1 MATERVQV
9 IVTSKG
15 TVTVK
20 REIEAIGD
28 SAKKS
33 AGGLDLLKGALAGL
47 SVGYLAN
54 EFIQY
59 SDSALRLS
67 NSLELAGLSGQ
78 AFTDTQER
86 IYGAAIKNGQAAED
100 LAVVYRKISEVSDQ
114 LKISQ
119 GEVIGTTEGIAA
131 AMKLSTA
138 GTAAQSGALQQLG
151 QLLGGNMVQA
161 QEYNSLIDGAYP
173 LLQAAAN
180 GSREWGGSVAQLTQ
194 DVKNSEV
201 SVKQFFDA
209 LTIGLQD
216 TQKLAA
222 TVPLT
227 IGQSFVALRQ
237 SFQEWIATS
246 TEASIVSRTFAAAI
260 QGLAANMNVVAPI
273 VVTLAGVITAA
284 LVGSAITGAISAIG
298 ILSTSFVRL
307 GSVLVAVVPQV
318 IAFGVALVANPITLW
333 AAAIV
338 AATAALA
345 AFVVYLF
352 QGEEGLTNL
361 AAKAEET
368 VSQIKDYFDDLF
380 IFNGGDNKAD
390 IQFRGEQA
398 ANDLR
403 AAGADIGKQ
412 IKAAAAGANLGK
424 EIEKG
429 ADKGGEKFKKDIEKG
444 SENGAKQF
452 DKAGT
457 DNAAKMGTTFAQA
470 ADKQTNINDV
480 FVAKFEGTGRNIYD
494 LWNNWGNS
502 FIDSFGTTIGSLL
515 IDYQNALTDNL
526 KAQAQLFKEQAA
538 QLKLQ
543 NEYLDKHGEM
553 PGTSSGY
560 GNSGNGNNGNNNNSA
575 TTTDTFSGFFKK
587 GGDVRVGGSG
597 GSDSQLVKLRATPN
611 ETIRVMTPEQRQAE
625 QRTAQAVPTQQAP
638 PPTVINL
645 FDPSAILAAMQTA
658 EGRDTMMNVV
668 KANREEFAG
677 ILGVA

>member
-20 REIEAIGD
+20 REIESIGD

-33 AGGLDLLKGALAGL
+33 ASGLDLLKGALVGL

-59 SDSALRLS
+59 SDAALRLS
-67 NSLELAGLSGQ
+67 NSLKLAGLEGQ
-78 AFTDTQER
+78 AFTDTQDR

-114 LKISQ
+114 LQISQ
-119 GEVIGTTEGIAA
+119 SAVVGTTEGIAA

-180 GSREWGGSVAQLTQ
+180 GSKEWGGSVAALTQ

-201 SVKQFFDA
+201 SVKAFFDA
-209 LTIGLQD
+209 LTVGLQD
-216 TQKLAA
+216 TQQLAA

-237 SFQEWIATS
+237 SFQQWIATS
-246 TEASIVSRTFAAAI
+246 AEASVVSRTFAAAL
-260 QGLAANMNVVAPI
+260 QGLANNMNVVAP
-273 VVTLAGVITAA
+273 VVLALAAAITVA
-284 LVGSAITGAISAIG
+284 LVGSAMTAAISTVG
-298 ILSTSFVRL
+298 VLSSSLIRM
-307 GSVLVAVVPQV
+307 GSVLLTVVPQV
-318 IAFGVALVANPITLW
+318 VAFGVALVANPITLW
-333 AAAIV
+333 AAAII

-361 AAKAEET
+361 AVKAEET
-368 VSQIKDYFDDLF
+368 VGQIKDYFSDLF
-380 IFNGGDNKAD
+380 IFNGNNEAE
-390 IQFRGEQA
+390 IQFRGEKA
-398 ANDLR
+398 ANDLK

-412 IKAAAAGANLGK
+412 IKSALGGGSVGK
-424 EIEKG
+424 EIEK
-429 ADKGGEKFKKDIEKG
+429 ASDKGAGSMRKGIEKG
-444 SENGAKQF
+444 SDDGAKAFQ
-452 DKAGT
+452 KAGT
-457 DNAAKMGTTFAQA
+457 DNAAKLGSTLDSA
-470 ADKQTNINDV
+470 AEKQTNINDV

-494 LWNNWGNS
+494 LWNNWGNA

-515 IDYQNALTDNL
+515 IDYQKALTDNL
-526 KAQAQLFKEQAA
+526 KAQADLFKQQAA

-543 NEYLDKHGEM
+543 NEILDKTGQM
-553 PGTSSGY
+553 PGTANSYDANGSG
-560 GNSGNGNNGNNNNSA
+560 SGSGTS
-575 TTTDTFSGFFKK
+575 TTGTSTISTLGFKK
-587 GGDVRVGGSG
+587 GGEARVGGSG

-611 ETIRVMTPEQRQAE
+611 ETIRVSTPEQRAAE
-625 QRTAQAVPTQQAP
+625 QRNAQAVPTQQAEA
-638 PPTVINL
+638 PTVINL
-645 FDPSAILAAMQTA
+645 FDPSAILSAMQTA
-658 EGRDTMMNVV
+658 EGRDTLFNVV

>member
-20 REIEAIGD
+20 REIESIGD

-33 AGGLDLLKGALAGL
+33 ASGLDLLKGALAGL

-59 SDSALRLS
+59 SDAALRLS
-67 NSLELAGLSGQ
+67 NSLELAGLQGEL
-78 AFTDTQER
+78 FRETQDR
-86 IYGAAIKNGQAAED
+86 LYTAAIQNGQVAED
-100 LAVVYRKISEVSDQ
+100 LSVVYRKISSVSAQ
-114 LKISQ
+114 LKTDQEGVIS
-119 GEVIGTTEGIAA
+119 TTEGIAA

-138 GTAAQSGALQQLG
+138 GTAAQQGALQQLS

-173 LLQAAAN
+173 LLQAVAN
-180 GSREWGGSVAQLTQ
+180 GSREWGGSVAALTQ

-201 SVKQFFDA
+201 TVKAFFDA
-209 LTIGLQD
+209 LRVGLKD
-216 TQKLAA
+216 TETLAA
-222 TVPLT
+222 SVPLT
-227 IGQSFVALRQ
+227 IGQSFVSLRQ
-237 SFQEWIATS
+237 AFTQWIATS
-246 TEASIVSRTFAAAI
+246 TEASVVSRTFSAAI
-260 QGLAANMNVVAPI
+260 QSLAANMNVVAPI
-273 VVTLAGVITAA
+273 VIGLAGVITAA
-284 LVGSAITGAISAIG
+284 LVGSAITGAISAVG
-298 ILSTSFVRL
+298 LLSSSLIRF
-307 GSVLVAVVPQV
+307 GSVLVTVVPQV
-318 IAFGVALVANPITLW
+318 VAFGVALVANPITLW

-368 VSQIKDYFDDLF
+368 VGQIKDYFSDLF
-380 IFNGGDNKAD
+380 IFNGNNEAE
-390 IQFRGEQA
+390 IQFRGEKA
-398 ANDLR
+398 ADDLR
-403 AAGADIGKQ
+403 SAGADIGKQ
-412 IKAAAAGANLGK
+412 IKAAASGANFGK
-424 EIEKG
+424 DIGKAADKG
-429 ADKGGEKFKKDIEKG
+429 ADDFKKGIEKG
-444 SENGAKQF
+444 SEAGAKKF
-452 DKAGT
+452 DKSGT
-457 DNAAKMGTTFAQA
+457 DNAAKLDKSFSAA

-502 FIDSFGTTIGSLL
+502 FIDSFGTTIGDLL

-526 KAQAQLFKEQAA
+526 KAQADLFKQQAA

-543 NEYLDKHGEM
+543 NEYLDKYGKM
-553 PGTSSGY
+553 PGTAGSDSGS
-560 GNSGNGNNGNNNNSA
+560 GNSNNESS
-575 TTTDTFSGFFKK
+575 TTKDSISGFFKK
-587 GGDVRVGGSG
+587 GGDMRVGGSG
-597 GSDSQLVKLRATPN
+597 GSDSQLVKIRATPN
-611 ETIRVMTPEQRQAE
+611 ETVRVMTPEQRQAE
-625 QRTAQAVPTQQAP
+625 QRAASQSVPTQAAA
-638 PPTVINL
+638 PTVINL

-658 EGRDTMMNVV
+658 EGRDTMVNMVR
-668 KANREEFAG
+668 ANREEFAA